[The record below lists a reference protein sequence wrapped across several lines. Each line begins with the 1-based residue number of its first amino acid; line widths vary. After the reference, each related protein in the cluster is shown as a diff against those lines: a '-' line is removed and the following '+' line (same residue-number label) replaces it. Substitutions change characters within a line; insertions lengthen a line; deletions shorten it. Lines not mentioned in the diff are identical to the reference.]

1 MGIVA
6 NMQALAAQRNAEYNR
21 QHPGVFI
28 TAAGKHFPVA
38 RNGTNYV
45 YVNAYGDSNK
55 VVPTEQYDGDQR
67 IFVRPSVG
75 GRRSRKARKTRK
87 ARR

>member
-1 MGIVA
+1 MA
-6 NMQALAAQRNAEYNR
+6 NMQALAAQRKADYNR

-55 VVPTEQYDGDQR
+55 VVPTDRFNGDQR
-67 IFVRPSVG
+67 IFVRPTVG
-75 GRRSRKARKTRK
+75 GRYSRKTSRKTRK
-87 ARR
+87 TRR

>member
-1 MGIVA
+1 
-6 NMQALAAQRNAEYNR
+6 MQALEAQRKANYTR

-28 TAAGKHFPVA
+28 TAAGKYFPVTH
-38 RNGTNYV
+38 NGANYV

-55 VVPTEQYDGDQR
+55 VVPTDNYDGDQR

-75 GRRSRKARKTRK
+75 GRRKSRKTRK
-87 ARR
+87 SNKTRQR